1 MKGGKEKDRMM
12 GPLFPRLHVND
23 TDKGGPRA
31 PPRNKMA
38 LYEQLSIP
46 SQRFNS
52 TASSVPLPPPNTS
65 TLVPSASSSQ
75 GCGHDRSVHSPF
87 YVPAH
92 APAYSSERVHS
103 RSFDGVNPSATRME
117 FARRSMKHMGNRS
130 LNAAGSVAERS
141 SLRQHDSDAKDSCE
155 KKLDDEDDFR
165 VPTFVQSEIGACSDR
180 DAPLMGPEKLTPV
193 SKSPHKNTSMTYISS
208 VQCQNANDKPSEL
221 TNTSDKSIDFDRNH
235 GEKKRKQTLPIDDLK
250 ERSVPHQEL
259 GENFGEPSNVAK
271 VPLDRDHTS
280 TINVFEKSR
289 YGSTGFS
296 QDSCGNGVLGGPKN
310 VNDINSIA
318 NKDASRA
325 RNESTSKPSH
335 VNGHSTSSMADEEWC
350 DKENGTLEMKD
361 GERKDEVS
369 EASMVDSISGLEIS
383 PDDVVSVIGPKHFW
397 KARRAIVNQQRVF
410 ALQVFELH
418 RLIKVQQLI
427 AASPNL
433 LLEGNPYLN
442 ESSAKVPSKSLSPE
456 ENTKSQPQTV
466 KDKDGSQ
473 KANQNADRP
482 PENTAGAPPLPSH
495 EDGVNRGPHDQVP
508 RNGPYSGTPLPVSRA
523 SENNP
528 SAWCFHLPANQWLV
542 PVMSPSEGLVY
553 KPYTG
558 PCPPTGGFMAPVYG
572 SCTPLSLPPVAGDFM
587 NPAYGV
593 PASHQPQNMG
603 VLSRAPAVAPNY
615 FPAPCG
621 LPVENPIVTSSAV
634 EQISP
639 LPGSGPH
646 GQIDQHSRSSCNM
659 SHPKSEAFSCC
670 FWKFQS
676 SKDTELQG
684 STASSPCD
692 KVREERDAL
701 PLFPMALA
709 TDGPNRPSQSSGRE
723 NHTRVIKVVPHNAR
737 SATESAARIFRSIQ
751 EGRTA

>member
-1 MKGGKEKDRMM
+1 
-12 GPLFPRLHVND
+12 
-23 TDKGGPRA
+23 
-31 PPRNKMA
+31 MA

-52 TASSVPLPPPNTS
+52 TASSVPLPPPNAS

-75 GCGHDRSVHSPF
+75 GCGQERSVYSPF
-87 YVPAH
+87 YVPAYP
-92 APAYSSERVHS
+92 PAHSSERVHS
-103 RSFDGVNPSATRME
+103 RSFDGINPSATRTE
-117 FARRSMKHMGNRS
+117 FARRSIKHTGNRS

-141 SLRQHDSDAKDSCE
+141 SLHQHDSDAKGSCE
-155 KKLDDEDDFR
+155 KRLDDEDDFR
-165 VPTFVQSEIGACSDR
+165 VPTFVQSEIGGCSDK

-193 SKSPHKNTSMTYISS
+193 SKSPQKNTSTTYISS
-208 VQCQNANDKPSEL
+208 LQCSNANDKPSGQ

-235 GEKKRKQTLPIDDLK
+235 REKKLKETLAIEDLK

-259 GENFGEPSNVAK
+259 GENIGEPSNVAT
-271 VPLDRDHTS
+271 VPLDRDHMS

-289 YGSTGFS
+289 HGSTGFS
-296 QDSCGNGVLGGPKN
+296 QESCGNGVVGGLKN
-310 VNDINSIA
+310 MHDFNSVA
-318 NKDASRA
+318 NRDASRS
-325 RNESTSKPSH
+325 RNGSMNKPSLE
-335 VNGHSTSSMADEEWC
+335 NSYRTSSTADEECC

-361 GERKDEVS
+361 GEKKDEVS

-383 PDDVVSVIGPKHFW
+383 PDDVVGVIGPKHFW

-418 RLIKVQQLI
+418 RLIKVQKLI
-427 AASPNL
+427 AASPDL

-442 ESSAKVPSKSLSPE
+442 KSSAKVQGKSPSPE
-456 ENTKSQPQTV
+456 ENTESQPEAVEHQ
-466 KDKDGSQ
+466 DSSQ
-473 KANQNADRP
+473 KANQNAERP
-482 PENTAGAPPLPSH
+482 PENTAGAPPLPSR
-495 EDGVNRGPHDQVP
+495 EDGVNQGPHDQVS
-508 RNGPYSGTPLPVSRA
+508 RNGPYCGTPPPVSMA
-523 SENNP
+523 PENNP

-572 SCTPLSLPPVAGDFM
+572 SCAPLSLPPVAGDFM

-593 PASHQPQNMG
+593 PAPHQPQNMG

-615 FPAPCG
+615 FPAPYD
-621 LPVENPIVTSSAV
+621 LPVENPIISSSAV
-634 EQISP
+634 EQASP
-639 LPGSGPH
+639 LSGSGPH
-646 GQIDQHSRSSCNM
+646 GHIDQHSRSSCNM
-659 SHPKSEAFSCC
+659 SHPKSEEFSCC

-676 SKDTELQG
+676 SKDSELQG

-692 KVREERDAL
+692 KARGERDAL
-701 PLFPMALA
+701 PRFPVAPA
-709 TDGPNRPSQSSGRE
+709 TDGPNRPSQSRGRE

-751 EGRTA
+751 EGRTT